1 MSKHPTLLQHFRSFA
16 YQNNISDF
24 DKALEYFTVFGG
36 TGWDVDVSK
45 SVATLIEEKVL
56 SNYGALHVS
65 MTRYTHNNG
74 LYHMMLSIIALGV
87 NHENDVFKKAKVG
100 RGKGEE
106 AIDYLVSKS
115 LIKFD
120 LSVEKPLKED
130 GGKSDRILFD
140 LPFMRFW
147 FAMISPNYQSI
158 SEGDYDEFAQK
169 WHKIRDNFSILISN
183 LLLRDL
189 VKETLNAKSEND
201 PIVKIGSYYDKKLE
215 IDILA
220 KRKSGAMIAAACKYS
235 NEPAKSNMMQN
246 LIEKCTKAELEI
258 ADYVLF
264 SKNGFTPEVEV
275 LKEKEVVLLSGVEI
289 SSLLDNL
296 SKDDLLVYTNKKY

>member
-1 MSKHPTLLQHFRSFA
+1 MSKRPTLLQHFRSFA
-16 YQNNISDF
+16 YQNNIKEF

-56 SNYGALHVS
+56 ANYEALHES

-87 NHENDVFKKAKVG
+87 NHETDVFKKAKVG
-100 RGKGEE
+100 RDKGEE
-106 AIDYLVSKS
+106 AIDYLESKS

-120 LSVEKPLKED
+120 LSVEKPLKEG

-158 SEGDYDEFAQK
+158 LEGDYDEFAQK
-169 WHKIRDNFSILISN
+169 WHKTRDNFSILLSN

-189 VKETLNAKSEND
+189 VKETLNAKFEND
-201 PIVKIGSYYDKKLE
+201 PIVKIGSYYDKKVE

-220 KRKSGAMIAAACKYS
+220 KKKSSSMIAVACKYS
-235 NEPAKSNMMQN
+235 KEPAKSNMMHT

-258 ADYVLF
+258 SDYVLF
-264 SKNGFTPEVEV
+264 SKNGFTPEVEA
-275 LKEKEVVLLSGVEI
+275 LKEKEVVLLSGKNL

-296 SKDDLLVYTNKKY
+296 SDKDLLTYTNRKY

>member
-24 DKALEYFTVFGG
+24 DKALEYFAVFGG

-45 SVATLIEEKVL
+45 SVATLIEEKIL
-56 SNYGALHVS
+56 SNYEALHVS

-100 RGKGEE
+100 RDKGEE

-120 LSVEKPLKED
+120 LSVEKPLKEG

-158 SEGDYDEFAQK
+158 LEGDYDEFAQK
-169 WHKIRDNFSILISN
+169 WHKIRDNFSILLSN

-189 VKETLNAKSEND
+189 IKEILNARSEND
-201 PIVKIGSYYDKKLE
+201 PIVNIGSYYDKKLE

-264 SKNGFTPEVEV
+264 SKNGFTPEVEA
-275 LKEKEVVLLSGVEI
+275 LKEKEVLLLSDAEI

-296 SKDDLLVYTNKKY
+296 SKDDLLVYKNKKY